1 MTDNRLLKGN
11 PLLKLAIPMIAG
23 IAVARYSGMAMPQV
37 LSMLS
42 VSLLVLL
49 FGLLRFSPKW
59 LFGVGAAAFMFS
71 AGAFVE
77 LKQREEM
84 QPQWASGNGLYEA
97 QLLEVPDHRGT
108 STKVLADV
116 TALDSLLPSGARRS
130 GEAYLYFSRSVEAD
144 ELEVGDVLRFKA
156 EMRPPENAGNPAEFD
171 CCDYYYIKGITGTA
185 FLWDGN
191 WERLYKGERNLAMRA
206 LELRKR
212 VVDKYEASGFKDDN
226 LALLSALT
234 VGEKRDFPRELKEDY
249 AAAGASHVLA
259 LSGLHL
265 GIFYLLLATLLPLR
279 GRNRLLLFVREG
291 VIVLALWGFAYIA
304 GLSPSVV
311 RSAIL
316 FTLMSVGRC
325 ISQEGSSVSSLAF
338 AAIVMLIF
346 SPHALFDVS
355 FQLSFAA
362 VFAILLMS
370 PHLQR
375 LLRVDEH
382 GALYGYVANLLILSF
397 SAQVGTLPF
406 VWYHF
411 GVLPIYSLLTNI
423 VVVPLA
429 FLMIALALAML
440 AASFCQPLQQLL
452 SKALVYV
459 ADAMN
464 NSTAFISSLPGAS
477 FALPPIGLFG
487 AFGVSF
493 LLLLM
498 ACALVG
504 RKWWLATLVMA
515 SSVILCVVSA
525 SASQE
530 ENNPDGIIV
539 YNNNKNPLLHIVGI
553 GGENWLL
560 STVPQLDAE
569 YEYVSSPY
577 IKREGL
583 QVPIWVND
591 DFNCKLFGHDDGLVT
606 YGGLKVRMLADDRW
620 RENLYTEPT
629 DVVIL
634 CRGFLGSIKELH
646 EVYMPGCL
654 LLDASLYKHS
664 RKRIL
669 RECAQLGVEA
679 VDISKSGALKIV
691 PGTDGFEIIPL
702 RGK

>member
-1 MTDNRLLKGN
+1 MTEK
-11 PLLKLAIPMIAG
+11 K
-23 IAVARYSGMAMPQV
+23 
-37 LSMLS
+37 
-42 VSLLVLL
+42 
-49 FGLLRFSPKW
+49 FPKW

-411 GVLPIYSLLTNI
+411 GVLPLYSLLTNI
-423 VVVPLA
+423 FVVPLA
-429 FLMIALALAML
+429 FVVIALALAML
-440 AASFCQPLQQLL
+440 ATSFFHPLQQLIADVL
-452 SKALVYV
+452 AFVVETMNGGIAFV
-459 ADAMN
+459 A
-464 NSTAFISSLPGAS
+464 SLPGAS
-477 FALPPIGLFG
+477 FALPPIGLGG
-487 AFGVSF
+487 AACVTI
-493 LLLLM
+493 LLVLM
-498 ACALVG
+498 AYALFSRRWWLVALVAG
-504 RKWWLATLVMA
+504 GSAVLCAVN
-515 SSVILCVVSA
+515 SV
-525 SASQE
+525 QDE
-530 ENNPDGIIV
+530 EVLPGGVIV
-539 YNNNKNPLLHIVGI
+539 YNNNKNPLIHIVGD

-577 IKREGL
+577 IKREGMDEP
-583 QVPIWVND
+583 VWVSD
-591 DFNCKLFGHDDGLVT
+591 AFFCDLFEHDEGLLL
-606 YGGLKVRMLADDRW
+606 YGGLKIRMVADGLW
-620 RENLYTEPT
+620 RENLYTAPT

-634 CRGFLGSIKELH
+634 CRGFLGSIKELY
-646 EVYMPGCL
+646 EVYSPGCL

-664 RKRIL
+664 RERIL
-669 RECAQLGVEA
+669 RECAQLGVEP
-679 VDISKSGALKIV
+679 VDISRSGAILIV
-691 PGTDGFEIIPL
+691 PQGDSFEIMPL